1 MSSIKANNKGFSL
14 LELIVAVAILSAGIV
29 VVMEAIVSSTRAA
42 GLSCDVV
49 SAVFLAEDKLQELE
63 YKETNSMI
71 STEPEESEGEQGK
84 FSWKRTLNLDA
95 GSGLYALDMELK
107 WRAKSWQ
114 EKFSVQTYLRK

>member
-63 YKETNSMI
+63 YKEANSMI
-71 STEPEESEGEQGK
+71 SNEPEESEGEQGK
-84 FSWKRTLNLDA
+84 FSWKRALNLDA
-95 GSGLYALDMELK
+95 ESGLYALDMELK
-107 WRAKSWQ
+107 WKARSWQ